1 MSATKFTPGPWEY
14 VASTDAHGPYV
25 VAHWG
30 GDICD
35 CYTMSNPREAAVING
50 GTSRPIPFQN
60 EAADANARLIAAAPD
75 LYEAL
80 RAVLDLDNRQTTSL
94 LTSLPLEMISRIRA
108 AIAKA
113 EGRT

>member
-1 MSATKFTPGPWEY
+1 MSATKFTPGPWHPK
-14 VASTDAHGPYV
+14 AAKHSTDGEIDWGVGADIDGQRYCIAEAFGR
-25 VAHWG
+25 VA
-30 GDICD
+30 
-35 CYTMSNPREAAVING
+35 YTTKTPAE
-50 GTSRPIPFQN
+50 
-60 EAADANARLIAAAPD
+60 ANARLIAAAPD

-108 AIAKA
+108 ALAKA